1 MKSFADSSFDVDRY
15 LSCRPSYP
23 QEVYDIIL
31 AYHFN
36 FPPSRSGPYK
46 GGNTRFLDLGC
57 GPGFVASTLAPHFE
71 HTLGLDP
78 SKKMVDI
85 GLQPVRGEKVEY
97 RVGNAED
104 LDSAGVG
111 VGDQGV
117 DLVVA
122 GQAAHWFD
130 HSKVWSQLT
139 KHVRPGGTVAYLG
152 YAELLFPSH
161 PHLTHFFTSFS
172 SSPPPNGIGPY
183 WSQPGRGIVE
193 GLLDRVPFPLM
204 PTLRTEQGQGQGEVE
219 GEGEVGAEI
228 ERIVGR
234 RPVLIDEPKLESSS
248 DTPKGYE
255 KEWAPETAMRIRHT
269 PFSPF
274 LMRQHWTL
282 AQLDAY
288 LRTFSAT
295 HEYWKMNPQDQAKE
309 KAKAKVGDVEGDVVD
324 RFMAVIKE
332 AFEKEGA
339 VDKDG
344 NGSFD
349 VAWPLVLMM
358 IKKNL

>member
-1 MKSFADSSFDVDRY
+1 
-15 LSCRPSYP
+15 
-23 QEVYDIIL
+23 
-31 AYHFN
+31 
-36 FPPSRSGPYK
+36 
-46 GGNTRFLDLGC
+46 
-57 GPGFVASTLAPHFE
+57 
-71 HTLGLDP
+71 
-78 SKKMVDI
+78 
-85 GLQPVRGEKVEY
+85 
-97 RVGNAED
+97 
-104 LDSAGVG
+104 
-111 VGDQGV
+111 
-117 DLVVA
+117 
-122 GQAAHWFD
+122 
-130 HSKVWSQLT
+130 
-139 KHVRPGGTVAYLG
+139 
-152 YAELLFPSH
+152 
-161 PHLTHFFTSFS
+161 
-172 SSPPPNGIGPY
+172 
-183 WSQPGRGIVE
+183 
-193 GLLDRVPFPLM
+193 M

-309 KAKAKVGDVEGDVVD
+309 KAKAKAKVGDVEGDVVD

>member
-1 MKSFADSSFDVDRY
+1 
-15 LSCRPSYP
+15 
-23 QEVYDIIL
+23 
-31 AYHFN
+31 
-36 FPPSRSGPYK
+36 
-46 GGNTRFLDLGC
+46 
-57 GPGFVASTLAPHFE
+57 
-71 HTLGLDP
+71 
-78 SKKMVDI
+78 
-85 GLQPVRGEKVEY
+85 
-97 RVGNAED
+97 
-104 LDSAGVG
+104 
-111 VGDQGV
+111 
-117 DLVVA
+117 
-122 GQAAHWFD
+122 
-130 HSKVWSQLT
+130 
-139 KHVRPGGTVAYLG
+139 
-152 YAELLFPSH
+152 
-161 PHLTHFFTSFS
+161 
-172 SSPPPNGIGPY
+172 
-183 WSQPGRGIVE
+183 
-193 GLLDRVPFPLM
+193 M

>member
-1 MKSFADSSFDVDRY
+1 M
-15 LSCRPSYP
+15 
-23 QEVYDIIL
+23 
-31 AYHFN
+31 
-36 FPPSRSGPYK
+36 
-46 GGNTRFLDLGC
+46 
-57 GPGFVASTLAPHFE
+57 
-71 HTLGLDP
+71 
-78 SKKMVDI
+78 
-85 GLQPVRGEKVEY
+85 
-97 RVGNAED
+97 
-104 LDSAGVG
+104 
-111 VGDQGV
+111 
-117 DLVVA
+117 
-122 GQAAHWFD
+122 
-130 HSKVWSQLT
+130 
-139 KHVRPGGTVAYLG
+139 
-152 YAELLFPSH
+152 
-161 PHLTHFFTSFS
+161 
-172 SSPPPNGIGPY
+172 
-183 WSQPGRGIVE
+183 
-193 GLLDRVPFPLM
+193 DRVPFPVM
-204 PTLRTEQGQGQGEVE
+204 PTLRQSSLTGGERE
-219 GEGEVGAEI
+219 AEAEAEADEM

-248 DTPKGYE
+248 DTRKGYE
-255 KEWAPETAMRIRHT
+255 KQWAAGTAMRIRHT

-295 HEYWKMNPQDQAKE
+295 HEYWRMNPQDQAK
-309 KAKAKVGDVEGDVVD
+309 AKGKVGDVVD